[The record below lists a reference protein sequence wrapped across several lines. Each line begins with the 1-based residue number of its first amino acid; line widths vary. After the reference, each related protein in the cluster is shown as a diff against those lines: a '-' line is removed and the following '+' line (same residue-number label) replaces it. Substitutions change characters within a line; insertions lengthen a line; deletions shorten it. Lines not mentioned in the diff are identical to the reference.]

1 MHVFPRVEIAEA
13 EAAAAPRTGVLDQ
26 YAPEH
31 LIAVSSLETFQK
43 MATAKVRSLSQRRRM
58 LKALKTTGGMLA
70 GFEERLCQMQ
80 PLDEA
85 EQSLYDSSE
94 QIEEKCEWLQA
105 QMEAMVAEGQLT
117 KDEATKMKGNIEE
130 KRTKL
135 EEDIYQAQQDGKT
148 KKVQKLEQQRATF
161 EANLAGAERALAQP
175 VVYPLKG
182 AEAIV
187 ATRIELLG
195 LEKIANSKQLLDMS
209 QVQKL
214 QNQAPLEEQLAALE
228 KAAEEWFQD
237 PDLFAAQ
244 LQELAKRSEKAA
256 KAREAKQAQGG
267 GWATAGKQKQGR
279 VFRS

>member
-1 MHVFPRVEIAEA
+1 
-13 EAAAAPRTGVLDQ
+13 
-26 YAPEH
+26 
-31 LIAVSSLETFQK
+31 
-43 MATAKVRSLSQRRRM
+43 
-58 LKALKTTGGMLA
+58 
-70 GFEERLCQMQ
+70 MQ

-182 AEAIV
+182 AEEIV